1 MCSILLTST
10 QTIGAKVTEEIDL
23 IKPHHQTTI
32 SACSYLILGH
42 WALFFFEKTMSTG
55 GKSFRLRGDLIGR
68 SVPCR
73 CEGFMPTSLA
83 RQLCTWAD
91 EKIERRRRGGGTET
105 SPPPRFSDPTRKNK
119 ERKLKAPLPP
129 EAAQRHPVRR
139 RRAPAETTTKRIV
152 QRSVAER
159 AGTGNS
165 ARRTTIS
172 TSASSV
178 NRLGANQNVT
188 IMIFELRC

>member
-1 MCSILLTST
+1 
-10 QTIGAKVTEEIDL
+10 
-23 IKPHHQTTI
+23 
-32 SACSYLILGH
+32 
-42 WALFFFEKTMSTG
+42 MSTG

-91 EKIERRRRGGGTET
+91 EKIVRRRRGGGTET

-119 ERKLKAPLPP
+119 ERKLIAPLPP

-188 IMIFELRC
+188 IMIFELRCYGPCNIRNESTTCFYFEIHLYLILRKWQRETGNIRLDEMRSEMN